1 MGPDAKHLSGGERST
16 LGLLT
21 WLAIFALAFGYI
33 EGAVAHYLRIHL
45 YPAGFDDAISL
56 VVDVHTLEV
65 EVGRE
70 ICTILL
76 MIAVAALTLGPLV
89 RRLASFVYVFA
100 IWDLGYYAALWLFE
114 GWPSSP
120 YDWDL
125 LFLLPVPWLSPVL
138 APIAISAIGIVG
150 AVSVHLIL
158 DRRGRLIVPWYG
170 IALVNAALVAWEI
183 SFMAHGGPRTRFPSH
198 YRWWLFML
206 GLACSLAGYLFA
218 WRSSA
223 TGLRPAPTPERK
235 GQE

>member
-1 MGPDAKHLSGGERST
+1 MGPDAKHLSGGERSA
-16 LGLLT
+16 LELLA
-21 WLAIFALAFGYI
+21 WLAIFALAFGYV
-33 EGAVAHYLRIHL
+33 EGAVAHYLRLHL

-56 VVDVHTLEV
+56 VIDVHTLEV

-70 ICTILL
+70 ICTLLL
-76 MIAVAALTLGPLV
+76 MIAVAALTQGPSV

-125 LFLLPVPWLSPVL
+125 LFLLPVPWFSPVL

-158 DRRGRLIVPWYG
+158 DRRGRLIMPWYG

-183 SFMAHGGPRTRFPSH
+183 SFMAHRGPRTRFPSH
-198 YRWWLFML
+198 YCWWLFML

-218 WRSSA
+218 WRSNA
-223 TGLRPAPTPERK
+223 TGWGPAPTPERK